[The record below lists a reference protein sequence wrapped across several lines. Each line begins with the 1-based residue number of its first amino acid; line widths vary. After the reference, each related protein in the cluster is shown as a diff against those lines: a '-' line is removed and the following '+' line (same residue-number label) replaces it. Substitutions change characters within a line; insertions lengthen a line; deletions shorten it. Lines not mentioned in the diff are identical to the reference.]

1 MCLPKGQIRKL
12 KALVSKKKKGLVSR
26 FKGILYD
33 VDALNIRISME

>member
-12 KALVSKKKKGLVSR
+12 KALVSKKKALVSR

-33 VDALNIRISME
+33 VDALNICISME